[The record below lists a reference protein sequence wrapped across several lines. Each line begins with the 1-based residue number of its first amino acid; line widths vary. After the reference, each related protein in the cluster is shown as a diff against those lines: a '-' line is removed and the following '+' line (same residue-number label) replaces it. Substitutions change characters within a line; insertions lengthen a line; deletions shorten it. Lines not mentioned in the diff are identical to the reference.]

1 MLIYYCK
8 LKKTNPDHLKAFN
21 YCLKSGCKMI
31 KIFSDKNK
39 LSIYKKRYD
48 KINTR

>member
-21 YCLKSGCKMI
+21 YCYKEKNCWALKMFKSKSEFKKYEI
-31 KIFSDKNK
+31 NNNK
-39 LSIYKKRYD
+39 TKR
-48 KINTR
+48 